1 MIPLAAGLL
10 LGQAAYQGYQA
21 YQNQQEAERLARLGP
36 QDPTPQAFKE
46 MQANQANQANNAQ
59 IAGYGEALENLNE
72 QQSTTLGEARRA
84 GISSSNL
91 MNVLTRLN
99 QQQSA
104 EKRKLA
110 MAGAAEKERRQ
121 NELNRTLGMRS
132 QYQEQG
138 RQENARAIG
147 ALRGASQ
154 QNVFNALTTGIGAAS
169 YGMQAAEAAKDAQAK
184 KDAQIEGVK
193 FTTAD
198 IPTTPDP
205 IEMGDMGGP
214 APALTPTPQMAGME
228 NVDPALMSQSV
239 LNPYVYQP
247 QGTNTYTPQMF
258 ADYYARKRKYQ
269 GDTFN
274 Q

>member
-36 QDPTPQAFKE
+36 QDPTPQAFRE

-91 MNVLTRLN
+91 LNVLARLN

-121 NELNRTLGMRS
+121 NELNRTLGMRG

-169 YGMQAAEAAKDAQAK
+169 YGM
-184 KDAQIEGVK
+184 G
-193 FTTAD
+193 TPTATKAT
-198 IPTTPDP
+198 PTTP
-205 IEMGDMGGP
+205 
-214 APALTPTPQMAGME
+214 AYSMAGVDASMQNLQE
-228 NVDPALMSQSV
+228 NGNPTSFYQPDLS
-239 LNPYVYQP
+239 NPYLNWYQ
-247 QGTNTYTPQMF
+247 N
-258 ADYYARKRKYQ
+258 K
-269 GDTFN
+269 
-274 Q
+274 